1 MSDVDNNIRSKRA
14 VVTCLRDLGNGF
26 SKLIF
31 DDVVSESASNRV
43 NWSFESFYTWRD
55 YPNENL
61 DETKLTPQQ
70 YQEIGENL
78 VARLLA
84 LNGRVQ

>member
-1 MSDVDNNIRSKRA
+1 MSDVHNDIRSKRA
-14 VVTCLRDLGNGF
+14 VVTCLRDLGNGL

-31 DDVVSESASNRV
+31 DDVVSETASNPV
-43 NWSFESFYTWRD
+43 NWSFESFYTWRE
-55 YPNENL
+55 YPNKNL
-61 DETKLTPQQ
+61 DEMKLTAAQ

>member
-1 MSDVDNNIRSKRA
+1 MTDVDDNIRSKRA
-14 VVTCLRDLGNGF
+14 VVTCLRDLGNGS

-31 DDVVSESASNRV
+31 DDVVSESASNPV
-43 NWSFESFYTWRD
+43 MWSFESFYTWRE
-55 YPNENL
+55 YPSENL
-61 DETKLTPQQ
+61 DEIKLTAQQ

-84 LNGRVQ
+84 LNGRIQ

>member
-1 MSDVDNNIRSKRA
+1 MSDVDDNIRSERA
-14 VVTCLRDLGNGF
+14 VVTCLRDLGDGL

-31 DDVVSESASNRV
+31 DDVVSESGSNPV
-43 NWSFESFYTWRD
+43 NWSFESFYTLRE
-55 YPNENL
+55 YPSESL
-61 DETKLTPQQ
+61 DEMKLTAQQ

>member
-1 MSDVDNNIRSKRA
+1 MSDVDDNIRSKRA
-14 VVTCLRDLGNGF
+14 VVTCLHDLGNGF

-31 DDVVSESASNRV
+31 DDAVSESASNPV
-43 NWSFESFYTWRD
+43 MWSFESFYTWRK

-61 DETKLTPQQ
+61 DEMKLTAQQ

-84 LNGRVQ
+84 LNGSVH

>member
-1 MSDVDNNIRSKRA
+1 MYDVDDNIRSNRA
-14 VVTCLRDLGNGF
+14 VVTSLRDLGNGS

-31 DDVVSESASNRV
+31 DDAVSESAGNRV
-43 NWSFESFYTWRD
+43 NWLFESFYTWRD

-61 DETKLTPQQ
+61 DEMKLTAQQ

-84 LNGRVQ
+84 LNGRVK

>member
-1 MSDVDNNIRSKRA
+1 MTYVDDNIRSKRA
-14 VVTCLRDLGNGF
+14 VVTCLRNLGNGS

-31 DDVVSESASNRV
+31 DDVVSESASNPV
-43 NWSFESFYTWRD
+43 NWSFESFYTWRE
-55 YPNENL
+55 YPSESL
-61 DETKLTPQQ
+61 DEMKLTVQQ

>member
-1 MSDVDNNIRSKRA
+1 MTDLDDNIRSQRG
-14 VVTCLRDLGNGF
+14 VITCLRDLGNGS

-31 DDVVSESASNRV
+31 DDVVASSTTNPI
-43 NWSFESFYTWRD
+43 NWSFDSFYTWND
-55 YPNENL
+55 YLNDNL
-61 DETKLTPQQ
+61 DKVKLTAQQ

-84 LNGRVQ
+84 LNGRVK

>member
-1 MSDVDNNIRSKRA
+1 MSDVDDNVRSRHA
-14 VVTCLRDLGNGF
+14 VVACLRDLGNGS

-31 DDVVSESASNRV
+31 DDVVTESESNPI
-43 NWSFESFYTWRD
+43 NWSFECFFTWND
-55 YPNENL
+55 YPNEKL
-61 DETKLTPQQ
+61 DQMQLSRQQ

-84 LNGRVQ
+84 LNGRVK